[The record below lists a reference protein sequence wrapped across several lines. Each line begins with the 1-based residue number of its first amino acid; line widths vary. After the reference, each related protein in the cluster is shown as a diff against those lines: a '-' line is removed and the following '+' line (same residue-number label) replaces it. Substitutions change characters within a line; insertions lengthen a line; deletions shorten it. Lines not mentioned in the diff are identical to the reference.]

1 MGSKRS
7 NTASGT
13 SGSASAASRLWVDLL
28 YAIPLIIGIGMITY
42 SLTRPHS
49 AAPPVPTVA
58 AAPVTPPAASRDA
71 LLGKWRRQDGD
82 YMLEIRSIATD
93 GTAETR
99 YYNPNPVHV
108 ATAKAAASQAG
119 VGIFVLL
126 QDEGYRGSN
135 YTLSYDPGHDAL
147 TGIYRQPEVRQE
159 YQIVFE
165 RIR

>member
-7 NTASGT
+7 NTASST
-13 SGSASAASRLWVDLL
+13 SGSAFATSRLWVDLL

-42 SLTRPHS
+42 TLTRSHA
-49 AAPPVPTVA
+49 AAPPVPAVVA
-58 AAPVTPPAASRDA
+58 ASPTPAAVSQDA

-82 YMLEIRSIATD
+82 YTLEIRSVATD
-93 GTAETR
+93 GTAEAR
-99 YYNPNPVHV
+99 YYNPNPIHV
-108 ATAKAAASQAG
+108 ATAKAGASQSG

-126 QDEGYRGSN
+126 QDQGYRGSN
-135 YTLSYDPGHDAL
+135 YTLAYDPGHDAL

-159 YQIVFE
+159 YEIVFE